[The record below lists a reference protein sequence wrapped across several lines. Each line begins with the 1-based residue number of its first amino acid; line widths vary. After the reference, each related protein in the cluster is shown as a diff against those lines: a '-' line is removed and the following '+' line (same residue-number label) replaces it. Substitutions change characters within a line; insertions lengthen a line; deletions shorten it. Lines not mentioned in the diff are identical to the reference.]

1 MMLGFKVDNKEK
13 NSNVL
18 KYSLLT
24 GFFIGLYSLV
34 DGYGARISASAIS
47 FMSFSFILSAIIFPF
62 LLKLKKEENIVTR
75 ISKDGKF
82 IFWVGG
88 SMSYAIYMIVV
99 WGFTQ
104 APIPMVAA
112 LRETSIFFSIF
123 IGYFFLSERITPAK
137 IFSVLLILAGVIGLK
152 LF

>member
-1 MMLGFKVDNKEK
+1 
-13 NSNVL
+13 
-18 KYSLLT
+18 
-24 GFFIGLYSLV
+24 
-34 DGYGARISASAIS
+34 
-47 FMSFSFILSAIIFPF
+47 
-62 LLKLKKEENIVTR
+62 
-75 ISKDGKF
+75 
-82 IFWVGG
+82 
-88 SMSYAIYMIVV
+88 MSYVIYMIVV

-123 IGYFFLSERITPAK
+123 IGYFFLSERITPSK

>member
-1 MMLGFKVDNKEK
+1 MP
-13 NSNVL
+13 
-18 KYSLLT
+18 
-24 GFFIGLYSLV
+24 
-34 DGYGARISASAIS
+34 RI
-47 FMSFSFILSAIIFPF
+47 F
-62 LLKLKKEENIVTR
+62 
-75 ISKDGKF
+75 KDGKV

-88 SMSYAIYMIVV
+88 SLAFIIYVIVV

-123 IGYFFLSERITPAK
+123 IGYFFLSEKITPTK
-137 IFSVLLILAGVIGLK
+137 ILSVLLILAGVIGLK